1 MISMR
6 KFFSTFLKGTGL
18 FSKKLSIII
27 AAKKKKKSKKRL
39 IHSLPTISGIQ
50 TPSKL

>member
-1 MISMR
+1 MR

-27 AAKKKKKSKKRL
+27 AAKKKKSKKRH
-39 IHSLPTISGIQ
+39 IHSLPAISGIQ